1 MPDFPTALADFADH
15 LALERGRSPHTVRAY
30 LVDLRSLGRFAQ
42 DCGCAGPDDL
52 TLGIL
57 RRWLGSNS
65 TAARATVARRASAAR
80 AFTSWCQRRGISRH
94 DPGALLL
101 APQVRTALPS
111 VLDTASAETLM
122 THAATAADDGAPAA
136 LRDRAIVELLYA
148 TGCRVGELCGAD
160 VSDVDLGERRFRVLG
175 KGRKE
180 RVVPFGHPAAQAL
193 DDWLAVRPEVPPKP
207 GEYALFVG
215 VRGSR
220 IDQRAVRAIVR
231 RLADQAGI
239 ASIAPHGL
247 RHSAAT
253 HILEGGADLRTVQ
266 EILGHASL
274 STTQRYTHVSV
285 ERLRAVF
292 DQAHPRAGDFK
303 TTR

>member
-1 MPDFPTALADFADH
+1 MQDFSTALQGFADH

-30 LVDLRSLGRFAQ
+30 VADLRSLTASAQ
-42 DCGCAGPDDL
+42 EQGCAGPADL
-52 TLGIL
+52 TLAVL
-57 RRWLGSNS
+57 RRWLATGE
-65 TAARATVARRASAAR
+65 AASRATVARRASAAR
-80 AFTSWCQRRGISRH
+80 AFTAWCHRRGLTKT

-101 APQVRTALPS
+101 APQVRESLPV
-111 VLDTASAETLM
+111 VLDAASAAALM
-122 THAATAADDGAPAA
+122 SQAAVAADDGAPVGR
-136 LRDRAIVELLYA
+136 RDLAIVELLYA

-160 VSDVDLGERRFRVLG
+160 VSDVDLTDRRFRVLG

-180 RVVPFGHPAAQAL
+180 RIIPFGQPAGRALADWLEVRPDIPPRAGEQAL
-193 DDWLAVRPEVPPKP
+193 
-207 GEYALFVG
+207 FIG
-215 VRGSR
+215 VRGRR
-220 IDQRAVRAIVR
+220 IDQRTVRAIVQ
-231 RLADQAGI
+231 RLARQAGVS
-239 ASIAPHGL
+239 AIAPHGL

-266 EILGHASL
+266 ELLGHASL
-274 STTQRYTHVSV
+274 ATTQRYTHVSV